1 MIHRQQF
8 IAKYRNTETF
18 AVSQYIES
26 FSLNNGYWDLL
37 LEKNTVFKQ
46 SKIGKSYVLIGS
58 CFSLRKIECA
68 SDLLDECFSID
79 DVYQKI
85 EFLGGRWVLFWDE
98 YVLTD
103 FSGNY
108 QLFYGGS
115 SGLIVSSSLFLLS
128 RELNIK
134 VCPDRCVE
142 LEKLGFFPG
151 PETIYMGLQLLFSF
165 QQIKGKNVKSRPFE
179 IKIIEK
185 NLDYLLNEFTLIT
198 KIFLQNIQNENYR
211 ILLPLTG
218 GVDSRTIFAF
228 LRDLKIKFTSYTT
241 WYAGINLHDLLVPK
255 ILSIFSYK
263 LEYNLIKP
271 SEYNNVKMIDFN
283 IHTGRN
289 CVDKDREFYS
299 TNSYPQHESLRT
311 IMLRGAGWAPF
322 RGYYTKDLEDKSK
335 IEERLNEIMKIL
347 PQLNQCDHA
356 LISLKNWLNLL
367 VECKN
372 LDWRYQ
378 YYLDQRMNAWDGAL
392 EQAIELAGYQPIQL
406 VNNHLQVELLYS
418 CYKLDSSVNRSNHLQ
433 RRIIFRLN
441 PLINLLPYN
450 FFKNWKTGIKGK
462 LAIIIKNLF

>member
-8 IAKYRNTETF
+8 IAKYQNTEIF
-18 AVSQYIES
+18 AVSQDIEP
-26 FSLNNGYWDLL
+26 FSLNNGYWDIL

-134 VCPDRCVE
+134 VCPDRCAE

-165 QQIKGKNVKSRPFE
+165 QQIKGKNVSIRPFE

-185 NLDYLLNEFTLIT
+185 NLDYLLNEFTIIT
-198 KIFLQNIQNENYR
+198 KIFLKNIQNENYK

-218 GVDSRTIFAF
+218 GIDSRTNFAF
-228 LRDLKIKFTSYTT
+228 LRSLKIRFSSYTT
-241 WYAGINLHDLLVPK
+241 WYAGINLHDLIVPK
-255 ILSIFSYK
+255 ILSLFSYK
-263 LEYNLIKP
+263 LVYKLIK
-271 SEYNNVKMIDFN
+271 SKEFSNSKMFDFN

-299 TNSYPQHESLRT
+299 TDSYPTKDQNRT

-322 RGYYTKDLEDKSK
+322 RGYYTKDLKDKSK
-335 IEERLNEIMKIL
+335 IDEQYNEITKIL
-347 PQLNQCDHA
+347 PQVISCDFA
-356 LISLKNWLNLL
+356 TKSIKTWLNLL
-367 VECKN
+367 KEN
-372 LDWRYQ
+372 NIADWRYQ
-378 YYLDQRMNAWDGAL
+378 YYLDQRLNAWDGAI
-392 EQAIELAGYQPIQL
+392 EQAIEITGCQPMQL

-418 CYKLDSSVNRSNHLQ
+418 CLKLDSGISRSNQ
-433 RRIIFRLN
+433 IQSRIIFSLN
-441 PLINLLPYN
+441 PLLNLLPYN
-450 FFKNWKTGIKGK
+450 FFKNWKKGIKGRVANFLNK
-462 LAIIIKNLF
+462 LF